1 MGKGK
6 ENNKVKQILGK
17 NVRAIVTDELFPY
30 PVPYLV
36 NFVFISSTWFSPY
49 QLKLILTLLTLVCKE
64 VTLFSVPFG
73 RGFLGTME
81 RAQKVGPL
89 SWLAEERR

>member
-1 MGKGK
+1 MGKEK
-6 ENNKVKQILGK
+6 ENNKVKKILGK

-30 PVPYLV
+30 PIPYLV
-36 NFVFISSTWFSPY
+36 NLVFISSTWFSPY

-64 VTLFSVPFG
+64 ITLFSVPL
-73 RGFLGTME
+73 LGEAFSEQWRE
-81 RAQKVGPL
+81 RKVGPF